1 MASFLSYV
9 PNSYGDLSLEGSC
22 PVSFGSNLY
31 TYNVKD
37 LIVNT
42 LLTKGRSSNPYIV
55 ENSYYSEKNSFINTQ
70 AIFSFNTSNLTG
82 VNISSAKFKIRPEL
96 LQNLDDQILEIYAVS
111 FDNDLMRD
119 VAIKPTAAVDLQ
131 VYNSRIRT
139 LYSLPLQTKIA
150 EVPIRNFP
158 ATINT
163 AGLFEI
169 TIPNISFLNRTGYTQ
184 IKVVLKNNSTGSL
197 PLKKNIV
204 RLNRITAVALLFLP
218 KIQLEL
224 TINGSAITVP
234 TAPEDVIA
242 TSQNQ
247 SVKLE
252 WSTPSSDG
260 GVGLN
265 KYVIY
270 KKIVGGP
277 TETIVLNNTST
288 THTVSGLQ
296 TGQTYI
302 FSVVAQNI
310 AGLSST
316 PSENLTVSLTS
327 SAMSFPLKSWNT
339 VGGSTVFNGIQDLNL
354 NGISVLSRNNSGT
367 DLYTPPS
374 DKYPSFDKTGCF
386 TIKAVWRKQSPSTTS
401 QGIVYA
407 YPPSQNST
415 TDIVD
420 STLASAA
427 MSAYFQS
434 VYNVVNLPSLTRINS
449 LLNYYGSPSDIW
461 KLYTDYVSNFTN
473 PYYAFAVNHD
483 SGATGVN
490 VWKTNASFYPDMPN
504 WPYAYSY
511 TRPFLLFDTSLIG
524 ANATL
529 TTATL
534 SFKKRA
540 NYTIQN
546 PQTLIMRFHKANV
559 SSNTNL
565 DYTDFNNFTSTVV
578 GSISLND
585 PTLLSGDVVTVPI
598 DVASITKGGFTKFA
612 VTLNNEPIAPT
623 NWTQACF
630 ESVVLNISQ
639 DTLTQTIPTQP
650 SNFTATPANGSV
662 SLSWTSPGSNGGS
675 GITGYV
681 TKNLTTGESHSPVS
695 ASTFTD
701 TFYSLTNGTLYTFEV
716 RAINSIGT
724 GDPAIASA
732 TPVSVGGGGE
742 TVVVPGL
749 VLDLHA
755 VAGDSKATLS
765 WVKPSS
771 DGGSA
776 ILGYLIRNNT
786 TSETFTINATTSSQY
801 SREITGLTNNTEYSF
816 TVNAY
821 NIAGNGDG
829 VNVSI
834 TPTADATVPGLP
846 IIYNLSVGNRSAS
859 INWNPPTEDGGSAI
873 LGWKIKLAIYGQS
886 TGIQIYESSD
896 PELGTYFFDFLN
908 NGTPYTLSVAAVN
921 LIGTGPYAMAEPFV
935 PNSSGTS
942 TPTVVIDYNY
952 QKFYTAPIDL
962 NPNSANYLGYIYP
975 KEVVEITKAII
986 GSNGV
991 TYPISIS
998 SSNNI
1003 LYLNISEVDFTVEIP
1018 QGYYTLEDLGA
1029 YLGIALASTSVTVS
1043 IANGTLILTNNE
1055 EGLDK
1060 NLDYS
1065 QEIGYV
1071 NEANTTIFGTEPVFV
1086 APYELYH
1093 VKDHVPT
1100 TEYDATHEKVLI
1112 ESRPYTTIMNS
1123 NISKGSLFTSST
1135 TTSLG
1140 NNYAITLPNK
1150 FIRQNSITIQYFDPN
1165 NNPVYLRDYFGD
1177 GRLLIRKKNQTLPGD
1192 PITYTYPR
1200 DERTFINPTTT
1211 DVTKPNAFGLI
1222 DYREGRITN
1231 LLFPTLVDSNNKN
1244 YSSFKPAIILGKNV
1258 SWPITINR
1266 DSFLYLEVNGTLM
1279 QYFIPANTIG
1289 QKYTLDQII
1298 ALLNNTDN
1306 QFYKDGL
1313 VAGNKNNQL
1322 YIVNSGLN
1330 INIGPNKTLKPYN
1343 NPGSNNSCNSA
1354 LLGITPYLYTTSNIY
1369 ITYSF
1374 TTYNPS
1380 KYAHLWYQTPHFAI
1394 VSKEDPSQFITK
1406 AHLDYLLNKLNI
1418 IRPATTV
1425 LDTINIAPAF
1435 EEEINSIE
1443 EFTINSD
1450 NGTISAPYI
1459 TFIMP
1464 NYDGTFEIGVAQD
1477 VTIINPD
1484 SQTDTETD
1492 FFTFS

>member
-1 MASFLSYV
+1 MAILSYV
-9 PNSYGDLSLEGSC
+9 PGSLGDLSIEASC
-22 PVSFGSNLY
+22 PVSSGSNLY
-31 TYNVKD
+31 SYNVAEIK
-37 LIVNT
+37 VNT
-42 LLTKGRSSNPYIV
+42 ILTKNFSSNPYIV
-55 ENSYYSEKNSFINTQ
+55 ENSYYVEKNSFINSQ
-70 AIFSFNTSNLTG
+70 AIFCFNTSNLTG
-82 VNISSAKFKIRPEL
+82 VDIASAKFKIRPEL
-96 LQNLDDQILEIYAVS
+96 LQNLDDQVLEIYSVT
-111 FDNDLMRD
+111 FDKTLISD
-119 VAIKPTAAVDLQ
+119 VRIKPTDPTELQ
-131 VYNSRIRT
+131 TYNSKLRN
-139 LYSLPLQTKIA
+139 LYTLPLQTKIA
-150 EVPIRNFP
+150 EIPMRNFP
-158 ATINT
+158 STINT
-163 AGLFEI
+163 TSLFEI
-169 TIPNISFLNRTGYTQ
+169 NIPSLAFLNRTGYTQ
-184 IKVVLKNNSTGSL
+184 IKVVLRNNATNLL
-197 PLKKNIV
+197 PLKKNSV
-204 RLNRITAVALLFLP
+204 RFNRVTAVSLLFSP

-224 TINGSAITVP
+224 TLNGTAITTP
-234 TAPEDVIA
+234 TSPENITA

-247 SVKLE
+247 SVKLD
-252 WSTPSSDG
+252 WNVPSSDG

-270 KKIVGGP
+270 KKLLGGP

-288 THTVSGLQ
+288 TYTASGLQ
-296 TGQTYI
+296 NGQTYT
-302 FSVVAQNI
+302 FSVAAQNI
-310 AGLSST
+310 AGLSSS
-316 PSENLTVSLTS
+316 PSESLTVSLTS
-327 SAMSFPLKSWNT
+327 SAMAFPLKSWNT
-339 VGGSTVFNGIQDLNL
+339 VGGNTVFNGISDMNL
-354 NGISVLSRNNSGT
+354 NGISVLSRNSSGT

-374 DKYPSFDKTGCF
+374 DKYASFDKTGCF
-386 TIKAVWRKQSPSTTS
+386 TVKSVWRKQSPTTTS

-407 YPPSQNST
+407 YPPSQSST
-415 TDIVD
+415 PDIAD

-427 MSAYFQS
+427 MTAYFQN
-434 VYNVVNLPSLTRINS
+434 VYNIVNLPSLTRINT
-449 LLNYYGSPSDIW
+449 LLNYYASPSDIW
-461 KLYTDYVSNFTN
+461 KLYIDYVSSFTN

-511 TRPFLLFDTSLIG
+511 TRPFLLFDTSLLGVNATITS
-524 ANATL
+524 ATL
-529 TTATL
+529 T
-534 SFKKRA
+534 FKKRA
-540 NYTIQN
+540 NYIIQN
-546 PQTLIMRFHKANV
+546 PQSLIMRFHKANV

-565 DYTDFNNFTSTVV
+565 DYSDFNNFTSTVL

-585 PTLLSGDVVTVPI
+585 PTLNSGDLVTVPI
-598 DVASITKGGFTKFA
+598 DVTSIVKGGFTKFA
-612 VTLNNEPIAPT
+612 VTLNNEPSSPT

-630 ESVVLNISQ
+630 ESVILNISQ
-639 DTLTQTIPTQP
+639 DTINQTIPTQP

-662 SLSWTSPGSNGGS
+662 ALSWSLPASNGGS

-681 TKNLTTGESHSPVS
+681 TKNLTTGEAHSPVS
-695 ASTFTD
+695 ASTFND

-716 RAINSIGT
+716 RAINVIGT
-724 GDPAIASA
+724 GDPATSSA
-732 TPVSVGGGGE
+732 TPVSVGGGGGTILVPG
-742 TVVVPGL
+742 TVV
-749 VLDLHA
+749 DLHA
-755 VAGDSKATLS
+755 VAGDSKVTLS
-765 WVKPSS
+765 WLKPTN

-786 TSETFTINATTSSQY
+786 TSETLTINATTSSQY
-801 SREITGLTNNTEYSF
+801 SKEITGLTNNTAYSF

-829 VNVSI
+829 SDI
-834 TPTADATVPGLP
+834 SCTPTADATVPGLP
-846 IIYNLSVGNRSAS
+846 IIYNLSVGNRSAN
-859 INWNPPTEDGGSAI
+859 INWNPPTNDGDSAI

-886 TGIQIYESSD
+886 TGIQVYESSD
-896 PELGTYFFDFLN
+896 PELGTYSFDFLN
-908 NGTPYTLSVAAVN
+908 NGTPYTISVAAVN
-921 LIGTGPYAMAEPFV
+921 LIGTGPYSVSEPFV

-952 QKFYTAPIDL
+952 QKFYTAPVDL

-986 GSNGV
+986 GSNGI

-998 SSNNI
+998 SSNNM
-1003 LYLNISEVDFTVEIP
+1003 LYLNVSGADITIEIP
-1018 QGYYTLEDLGA
+1018 QGYYTLEDLGT
-1029 YLGIALASTSVTVS
+1029 YLGSQLETVNVSVTT
-1043 IANGTLILTNNE
+1043 ANGNIILTNND

-1071 NEANTTIFGTEPVFV
+1071 NEANTSIFGTEPVFV
-1086 APYELYH
+1086 APYNLYH

-1100 TEYDATHEKVLI
+1100 TEYDSTHEKSLI
-1112 ESRPYTTIMNS
+1112 ESRPYTTIINS

-1135 TTSLG
+1135 TSSLG

-1150 FIRQNSITIQYFDPN
+1150 FIRQNSVTIQYFDPN

-1200 DERTFINPTTT
+1200 DEKTFINPTTT
-1211 DVTKPNAFGLI
+1211 DITKPNAFGII

-1231 LLFPTLVDSNNKN
+1231 LIFPTLKNSNNVN
-1244 YSSFKPAIILGKNV
+1244 YSSFKPAIIFGKGV

-1298 ALLNNTDN
+1298 SLLNNTDN

-1322 YIVNSGLN
+1322 YIVNSGVN

-1343 NPGSNNSCNSA
+1343 NTASNNSCNSA
-1354 LLGITPYLYTTSNIY
+1354 LLGITPYLYNTSNIY
-1369 ITYSF
+1369 ISYSF

-1380 KYAHLWYQTPHFAI
+1380 KYAHMWYQTPHFAI

-1435 EEEINSIE
+1435 EESINSVE
-1443 EFTINSD
+1443 EFTIRSNS
-1450 NGTISAPYI
+1450 GTISTPYI
-1459 TFIMP
+1459 TFVMP
-1464 NYDGTFEIGVAQD
+1464 NYDGTFEVGVAQN
-1477 VTIINPD
+1477 VTVINPD
-1484 SQTDTETD
+1484 GQSDEITDS
-1492 FFTFS
+1492 FTFS